1 MTEHNIS
8 AHDHGAAALDTAALD
23 TAALDTA
30 ALDTATPAR
39 RWVILVIVGLV
50 GGVLSGLL
58 GVGGGILMVPLLVG
72 LAGMDQRRAAATSLA
87 AIVPTAIVGSA
98 NYLLSGQIDLVA
110 GMIVAV
116 GAVSGAMIGSALLA
130 RLSLV
135 WLRWMFIALIV
146 IVAIRMLLVTPMRGE
161 TVELTL
167 GVVLSMLAVGL
178 VMGIASGLFGIG
190 GGLIAVPALIILFGA
205 SDLVAKGTSLL
216 IMIPTAITGTLR
228 NRANTLIDLPSALVV
243 GTAATAASF
252 GGVALALWLT
262 AEVSNLLFV
271 GLLVVASVQ
280 LSVQAIRKKR

>member
-1 MTEHNIS
+1 MTEHNRITAPEAS
-8 AHDHGAAALDTAALD
+8 APEKSAR
-23 TAALDTA
+23 
-30 ALDTATPAR
+30 DTATPPR
-39 RWVILVIVGLV
+39 RWVILAIVGLA

-72 LAGMDQRRAAATSLA
+72 LAGMDQRRASATSLA

-98 NYLLSGQIDLVA
+98 NYFLSGQIDLVVGA
-110 GMIVAV
+110 IVAV
-116 GAVSGAMIGSALLA
+116 GAVIGAMLGSALLA

-135 WLRWMFIALIV
+135 WLRWMFIGLIV
-146 IVAIRMLLVTPMRGE
+146 IVAIRMLLVTPVRGE
-161 TVELTL
+161 SVELSI

-216 IMIPTAITGTLR
+216 IMIPTGITGTLR
-228 NRANTLIDLPSALVV
+228 NRANKLIDLPSALVV

-252 GGVALALWLT
+252 GGVALALWLP
-262 AEVSNLLFV
+262 AHVSNLLFV
-271 GLLVVASVQ
+271 ALLLVATVQ
-280 LSVQAIRKKR
+280 LSVQAIRKRR